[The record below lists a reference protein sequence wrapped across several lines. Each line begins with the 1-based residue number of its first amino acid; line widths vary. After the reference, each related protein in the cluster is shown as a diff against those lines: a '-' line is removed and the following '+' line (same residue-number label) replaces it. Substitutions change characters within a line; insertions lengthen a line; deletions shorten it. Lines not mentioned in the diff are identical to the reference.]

1 MKTKTKW
8 TIVAV
13 VAALPALAVGSLVLS
28 FMDLRPRWYIEWK
41 RNRPSA
47 VAERQ
52 RISQRPRGPMS
63 AEELA
68 AKQALY
74 EQRTAEKARETGLQG
89 IYFG

>member
-13 VAALPALAVGSLVLS
+13 VAALPALAVGSWILS
-28 FMDLRPRWYIEWK
+28 FKDLRPRWYIEWK
-41 RNRPSA
+41 RNRPST

-52 RISQRPRGPMS
+52 RME
-63 AEELA
+63 AALA
-68 AKQALY
+68 ARQALY
-74 EQRTAEKARETGLQG
+74 EQQTAEKAREVGLQG